1 MVSFQ
6 YKTATSWLKRT
17 AALTTDHVQPW
28 NRSREVVMEEDK
40 VSNTNFATTMNS

>member
-17 AALTTDHVQPW
+17 AAPTTDHVQPW
-28 NRSREVVMEEDK
+28 NWGGEVAMEED
-40 VSNTNFATTMNS
+40 